1 MENLKQIIE
10 GIIFTAGSEIAKKD
24 ILEKFEGLTM
34 RELNAILKEL
44 CDKYSF
50 EDSGVVL
57 INLNNKVQFS
67 SNPRYGDAIADAL
80 KKVKEKQLS
89 AKVLDVLAIIAY
101 KQPITRSEIEDFR
114 STSAEYAL
122 SVLLRAGLIVV
133 LGRRETVGLPLEYGT
148 TDEFLKKFNI
158 SSLAELPDAEYITK
172 RMLEL
177 NRYNPASETLFQNR
191 SILETEEGGEPLSE
205 VAAAAEPAEEED
217 EDELPDF
224 LEGEEDVEVIE

>member
-158 SSLAELPDAEYITK
+158 SSLAELPDAE
-172 RMLEL
+172 LGAE
-177 NRYNPASETLFQNR
+177 ASE
-191 SILETEEGGEPLSE
+191 SGP
-205 VAAAAEPAEEED
+205 
-217 EDELPDF
+217 
-224 LEGEEDVEVIE
+224 